1 MAETKLIVTTEEEL
15 KKIIQDCIGK
25 ASEKEEILTTQQVAD
40 LLHVDRGTVYDYRD
54 AGHLKAYGI
63 GKRVW
68 YKRSEV
74 IAALVRI
81 NDKAA

>member
-1 MAETKLIVTTEEEL
+1 MNKIEFVTIPVDEL